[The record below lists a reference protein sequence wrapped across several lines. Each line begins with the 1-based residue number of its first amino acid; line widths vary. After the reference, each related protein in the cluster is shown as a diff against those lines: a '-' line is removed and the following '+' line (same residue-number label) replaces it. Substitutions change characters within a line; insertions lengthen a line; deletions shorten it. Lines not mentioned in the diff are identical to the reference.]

1 MNLTLQ
7 EKFDIMLLALEAI
20 GSYETC
26 DCGCPRARQ
35 PRLAST
41 RAYQVWAI
49 ANDALKKIGHDIKE
63 FEYDETSSTYRQ
75 SSQQDSIQ

>member
-26 DCGCPRARQ
+26 DCGCPNARQ
-35 PRLAST
+35 ARIADT
-41 RAYQVWAI
+41 AIHTWAI
-49 ANDALKKIGHDIKE
+49 ARDALEKIGEKPKE
-63 FEYDETSSTYRQ
+63 FEYDEASGTYRQ
-75 SSQQDSIQ
+75 SSQQDSV